1 MQNDQRLTPL
11 PVVANDIQTTH
22 IDYVPTGY
30 SASYDDALDSKRS
43 IKQYINIVY
52 KRLPIILAIAIL
64 VTAVVAFYSYRL
76 PSEFETATVMIIE
89 PRKPPQTKEAINI
102 NFGDDQKYYNTQ
114 LQLLKDPGLMKRAV
128 IALGYHRDANLLG
141 NQGLGIMRTL
151 RSLFSR
157 RQKTDEGENS
167 IPIVSSTDDTKSL
180 EADLTAEERKRA
192 EAYAATLVSGLT
204 VVQQVQTNI
213 VTLTLHS
220 SNPVIAP
227 KITDKIA
234 ELFIKE
240 DADRETNG
248 AETALKNLRK
258 SIEELKATIHE
269 EEDGLIQAMK
279 DANLP
284 LQEKGGEV
292 RAADLSALLTQY
304 RIAETDANKAEADYS
319 AVLQAINQGD
329 TLVAVSETKTI
340 QDQRAELIKLK
351 QDLGRRLEEID
362 KKIEEKQ
369 AKLADL
375 RATKTDEYSGVK
387 SVMAEL
393 QELQRQKGDVTK
405 ENKNRL
411 EAENKKLTQN
421 AAAEHQKL
429 TQDSTQEQLSN
440 LRTKMNSAQQRLARA
455 RGFFEQ
461 GAAKANIEGQAE
473 TSIVSKKNELK
484 SNQSLLD
491 TYNLREK
498 EQDLALA
505 TDAPKNIKLQ
515 ANAGPAY
522 LIGPQRGRNILVAMF
537 LSLAAGIG
545 LAFLLDFLDDS
556 VRTSDDITR
565 HLGLPTLALIPHYL
579 TPEKKKLLAASN
591 GGGGGV
597 PASAALITM
606 EERHSPM
613 AEAYRHLRTSLLFS
627 SAGKP
632 PQTIL
637 VTSSQPSEGKTTTAI
652 NTAITLAQSD
662 VDVVIID
669 CDLRRPRL
677 HSHFGLENT
686 SGLTNYLSGDKN
698 TENLMRTYGD
708 LPRLKVITSG
718 PIPPN
723 PAELLSS
730 NEMRNLLTF
739 LSGRFKHIIIDSPPA
754 ISFTDAS
761 ILSTL
766 VDGVVLVAMANKS
779 SIHLMR
785 QFKQR
790 VTAIG
795 ARIYGVVLNGIKSN
809 SEEYYYYGS
818 GYYKYYSQA
827 DDDESTPLMENHP
840 RAQRDTEVQK

>member
-11 PVVANDIQTTH
+11 PVVTNDIQTNP
-22 IDYVPTGY
+22 IDFS
-30 SASYDDALDSKRS
+30 SAYLPSYDDTLDSKRS
-43 IKQYINIVY
+43 IKQYINVVY
-52 KRLPIILAIAIL
+52 KRLPIILAITIL
-64 VTAVVAFYSYRL
+64 VTASVAFYSYRQL
-76 PSEFETATVMIIE
+76 SEYEVVTGMIIE
-89 PRKPPQTKEAINI
+89 PRKPPETKKDAINI
-102 NFGDDQKYYNTQ
+102 NIGGDPNYYNTQ
-114 LQLLKDPGLMKRAV
+114 LQLLKDYGLMKRAV
-128 IALGYHRDANLLG
+128 IALGLQRDANLCG
-141 NQGLGIMRTL
+141 NQGLGLLGSL
-151 RSLFSR
+151 RSLFTR
-157 RQKTDEGENS
+157 GQKTDEVDNS
-167 IPIVSSTDDTKSL
+167 LPIVSANDDGKSA
-180 EADLTAEERKRA
+180 EASLTSEENRRA
-192 EAYAATLVSGLT
+192 EACAATFVSNLN
-204 VVQQVQTNI
+204 VEQQARTNL

-220 SNPVIAP
+220 TNPGVAP
-227 KITDKIA
+227 RVSDKVA
-234 ELFIKE
+234 ELFIDE
-240 DADRETNG
+240 DRYRETKG
-248 AETALKNLRK
+248 AETALQNLRK
-258 SIEELKATIHE
+258 SIEELKVTIKQ
-269 EEDGLIQAMK
+269 EEDGLVEAMK
-279 DANLP
+279 AGNLP
-284 LQEKGGEV
+284 LQEEGGKV
-292 RAADLSALLTQY
+292 RAADLTTILTQY
-304 RIAETDANKAEADYS
+304 RQAQVDDAKAEAEYS
-319 AVLQAINQGD
+319 AAQKALQDGNILAVAEDNKAVQDERSQAIKRQQD
-329 TLVAVSETKTI
+329 LEKII
-340 QDQRAELIKLK
+340 QDL
-351 QDLGRRLEEID
+351 D
-362 KKIEEKQ
+362 KKIDEKNQKREELLVKYQKEYKEVKAVDAEITELNKQ
-369 AKLADL
+369 KV
-375 RATKTDEYSGVK
+375 RIEN
-387 SVMAEL
+387 
-393 QELQRQKGDVTK
+393 
-405 ENKNRL
+405 ENKAKIQQSN
-411 EAENKKLTQN
+411 EKIKQIAEREELGKRR
-421 AAAEHQKL
+421 A
-429 TQDSTQEQLSN
+429 N
-440 LRTKMNSAQQRLARA
+440 LVSAQQREAKLRA
-455 RGFFEQ
+455 AFEQ
-461 GAAKANIEGQAE
+461 AAAKANIDGQAE
-473 TSIVSKKNELK
+473 TNILGKQNELK
-484 SNQSLLD
+484 SNRSLLD
-491 TYNLREK
+491 AYNLREK

-515 ANAGPAY
+515 SNAVTPTTP
-522 LIGPQRGRNILVAMF
+522 IGPQRGRNILVALF
-537 LSLAAGIG
+537 LSLGAGIG

-579 TPEKKKLLAASN
+579 SSDKKKLLAATNGTSN
-591 GGGGGV
+591 GGV

-652 NTAITLAQSD
+652 NTAITLAQAD
-662 VDVVIID
+662 ADVVIID
-669 CDLRRPRL
+669 CDRRRPRL

-698 TENLMRTYGD
+698 TENLMRTYKD
-708 LPRLKVITSG
+708 LPRLKIITSG

-840 RAQRDTEVQK
+840 RAQRDTEV

>member
-11 PVVANDIQTTH
+11 PVVTNDIQTNP
-22 IDYVPTGY
+22 IDFSSVY
-30 SASYDDALDSKRS
+30 SPSYDDTLDSKRS
-43 IKQYINIVY
+43 IKQYINVVY
-52 KRLPIILAIAIL
+52 KRLWIILAITIL
-64 VTAVVAFYSYRL
+64 VTAAVALYSYKL
-76 PSEFETATVMIIE
+76 PSEYEVTTSMIIE
-89 PRKPPQTKEAINI
+89 QRKPPQTQKDAINVNI
-102 NFGDDQKYYNTQ
+102 GDDPKYHNTQ
-114 LQLLKDPGLMKRAV
+114 LQLLKDQALMQRAI
-128 IALGYHRDANLLG
+128 IALGLHRDATLFEDQGRGMLG
-141 NQGLGIMRTL
+141 GL
-151 RSLFSR
+151 RSLFAR
-157 RQKTDEGENS
+157 GQKADVADNS
-167 IPIVSSTDDTKSL
+167 LPIVSGNNDGKSA
-180 EADLTAEERKRA
+180 EADLTGEERQRA
-192 EAYAATLVSGLT
+192 ERYAAILVGNLNVSQQPGTNLFTLNLRT
-204 VVQQVQTNI
+204 
-213 VTLTLHS
+213 
-220 SNPVIAP
+220 SNPIVAP
-227 KITDKIA
+227 KISDKIA

-240 DADRETNG
+240 DADRETGG
-248 AETALKNLRK
+248 AETAHRDLVK
-258 SIEELKATIHE
+258 SIEDLKATIRQ
-269 EEDGLIQAMK
+269 EEDGLIGAMK
-279 DANLP
+279 AGNLP
-284 LQEKGGEV
+284 LQAEGSKV
-292 RAADLSALLTQY
+292 RAADLTTILTQY
-304 RIAETDANKAEADYS
+304 RQAQVDAGKTQADYDA
-319 AVLQAINQGD
+319 AVRASQSGDILAVSGDNKPLQDARSQHIKRQQDLEKRLEDLDKKIDEKNQKKQELLAKYTD
-329 TLVAVSETKTI
+329 KYKDVVAVTAEISELT
-340 QDQRAELIKLK
+340 DQRSRVAGENT
-351 QDLGRRLEEID
+351 
-362 KKIEEKQ
+362 KKIEEEFKGIVQ
-369 AKLADL
+369 TAQREELARL
-375 RATKTDEYSGVK
+375 RALSTAS
-387 SVMAEL
+387 
-393 QELQRQKGDVTK
+393 LQR
-405 ENKNRL
+405 
-411 EAENKKLTQN
+411 EAR
-421 AAAEHQKL
+421 
-429 TQDSTQEQLSN
+429 
-440 LRTKMNSAQQRLARA
+440 LRTA
-455 RGFFEQ
+455 FEQ
-461 GAAKANIEGQAE
+461 AAAKANIDGQAE
-473 TSIVSKKNELK
+473 TNIVGKQDELK
-484 SNQSLLD
+484 SNRSLLD
-491 TYNLREK
+491 TLQIREK

-515 ANAGPAY
+515 SHAVTPTVP
-522 LIGPQRGRNILVAMF
+522 IGPQRGRNILVALF
-537 LSLAAGIG
+537 LSLGAGIG

-579 TPEKKKLLAASN
+579 NSDKKKLLAAAN
-591 GGGGGV
+591 GNGV

-827 DDDESTPLMENHP
+827 EDDESTPLMENHP

>member
-11 PVVANDIQTTH
+11 PVVTHDLQTSP
-22 IDYVPTGY
+22 VEF
-30 SASYDDALDSKRS
+30 SAAYPSSYEDSLNSKRS
-43 IKQYINIVY
+43 IRQYINIVY
-52 KRLPIILAIAIL
+52 KRLPIILAITIL
-64 VTAVVAFYSYRL
+64 VTAAVAFYSYRL
-76 PSEFETATVMIIE
+76 PPEYLASTSMIIE
-89 PRKPPQTKEAINI
+89 PRKPPQTSKEPTIIN
-102 NFGDDQKYYNTQ
+102 NFGDDPKYLNTQ
-114 LQLLKDPGLMKRAV
+114 LQLLKSPDLMRKAV
-128 IALGYHRDANLLG
+128 IALGLHRDATVFGDQGREILG
-141 NQGLGIMRTL
+141 GL
-151 RSLFSR
+151 RSLFNR
-157 RQKTDEGENS
+157 GQKPEETDNAL
-167 IPIVSSTDDTKSL
+167 PIVSGSADDKSGGTNL
-180 EADLTAEERKRA
+180 TPEESSRADS
-192 EAYAATLVSGLT
+192 YAGILVGGLD
-204 VVQQVQTNI
+204 VVQKSQTNI
-213 VTLTLHS
+213 VDITLKS
-220 SNPVIAP
+220 SNPVVAA
-227 KITDKIA
+227 KAVDKIA
-234 ELFIKE
+234 EIFKDD

-248 AETALKNLRK
+248 AQTALKNLRK
-258 SIEELKATIHE
+258 SIDDLDATIHQ
-269 EEDGLIQAMK
+269 EEDAYIQTMTRS
-279 DANLP
+279 DLP
-284 LQEKGGEV
+284 LGEKGSDV
-292 RAADLSALLTQY
+292 RAADLQSLTGRWREAQKAVGDAQAEYSAAL
-304 RIAETDANKAEADYS
+304 EADKNGNIL
-319 AVLQAINQGD
+319 AVAGD
-329 TLVAVSETKTI
+329 IKAVQDARSQQIKRQQDLDKLI
-340 QDQRAELIKLK
+340 QDF
-351 QDLGRRLEEID
+351 D
-362 KKIEEKQ
+362 KKIDEKTQKKEELLVKYQPEYKEVKAVVAEIAELEKQ
-369 AKLADL
+369 KN
-375 RATKTDEYSGVK
+375 R
-387 SVMAEL
+387 
-393 QELQRQKGDVTK
+393 VTK
-405 ENKNRL
+405 ENTKKIEDEGKAI
-411 EAENKKLTQN
+411 EANARKEVLASRKATLT
-421 AAAEHQKL
+421 AAEQK
-429 TQDSTQEQLSN
+429 EAK
-440 LRTKMNSAQQRLARA
+440 LRASLGQT
-455 RGFFEQ
+455 E
-461 GAAKANIEGQAE
+461 AKANIDGQAE
-473 TSIVSKKNELK
+473 TTIIGQQRQLT
-484 SNQSLLD
+484 SNRTLLD
-491 TYNLREK
+491 SLRQREK

-505 TDAPKNIKLQ
+505 TDAPKNIKIQ
-515 ANAGPAY
+515 NNAVVPTTPIGPA
-522 LIGPQRGRNILVAMF
+522 RGRNILVALF
-537 LSLAAGIG
+537 LSLGAGIG

-579 TPEKKKLLAASN
+579 NSDKKKLLAAAN
-591 GGGGGV
+591 GNGNGI
-597 PASAALITM
+597 PATAALITM
-606 EERHSPM
+606 EERNSPM

-662 VDVVIID
+662 VEVVIID

-698 TENLMRTYGD
+698 TENLMKTYKD

-818 GYYKYYSQA
+818 GYYNYYSKGH
-827 DDDESTPLMENHP
+827 DDSTPMMGEE
-840 RAQRDTEVQK
+840 TEQKAER